1 MQAGEIVGSIYEAL
15 LKQYDD
21 NSPEALRWL
30 NILCVRIVFCLYAE
44 DAGIF
49 THDQFHDFLARYEAE
64 VPMTPYEKRALR
76 KWVTSGHSPYEN
88 TGSKYLCIS
97 SDAPY
102 DFLDIYRMDREL
114 EKETKGMTDAEKK
127 AYLMEYMG
135 WTDESD
141 QESSSDLIPLNEDI
155 PF

>member
-1 MQAGEIVGSIYEAL
+1 MAKRKRFNIEDLYPVDYYFDWEAFN
-15 LKQYDD
+15 KD
-21 NSPEALRWL
+21 PEG
-30 NILCVRIVFCLYAE
+30 YQ
-44 DAGIF
+44 F
-49 THDQFHDFLARYEAE
+49 TEADIAYSNAMELARYEAE

-76 KWVTSGHSPYEN
+76 KWVVSGHSPLEN

-114 EKETKGMTDAEKK
+114 EKEMRGMTDAEKK
-127 AYLMEYMG
+127 SYLMEYMG
-135 WTDESD
+135 WTDEPD
-141 QESSSDLIPLNEDI
+141 HERSSDLIPIHEEDI